1 MTESQKEVFEQART
15 DMIAEE
21 KARRYMKRNTKGDAS
36 ETGLVRFVTPCLMK
50 EYGGPV
56 ETAEETD
63 NALDQFR
70 NDNPVLRGEDKAE
83 FAIPFNSNIKFNLL
97 IRDMKPSEPNPESA
111 EDNICVFLKGAP
123 EKVLKRVSK
132 ILVRDQLNNIV
143 EQDYD
148 EIVAFETEAAN
159 SRFGLMGERVLAFAR
174 CQLDP
179 ALFKKGQYAF
189 DTKTW

>member
-56 ETAEETD
+56 ETAEGTD

-70 NDNPVLRGEDKAE
+70 NDNPVLRGDDKAE
-83 FAIPFNSNIKFNLL
+83 FAIPFNSNIK
-97 IRDMKPSEPNPESA
+97 
-111 EDNICVFLKGAP
+111 
-123 EKVLKRVSK
+123 
-132 ILVRDQLNNIV
+132 
-143 EQDYD
+143 
-148 EIVAFETEAAN
+148 
-159 SRFGLMGERVLAFAR
+159 
-174 CQLDP
+174 
-179 ALFKKGQYAF
+179 
-189 DTKTW
+189 